1 MIYQQLGVK
10 LQAGCMFLFVGNKTG
25 SCTCF
30 PFPLRWGRSVEVKQ
44 ASTSPCLAYQG
55 ESEPLQ
61 RRGDTRVG
69 RGQALLT
76 DLRRSGKPAPHHW
89 LMFGIGKEKAAED
102 VLLYARLSIFQWLSP
117 LECFSSTTISTCLVF
132 AHVILVES
140 SRQRW
145 RSSGELETMDPGL
158 ECSRDGGRE
167 GRPTG
172 SDLCAP

>member
-1 MIYQQLGVK
+1 MNLEEELGEEQGVK

-69 RGQALLT
+69 GGQALLT

-89 LMFGIGKEKAAED
+89 LLFGGGKGKAAED
-102 VLLYARLSIFQWLSP
+102 VLLYARLSKYILAMMYLIYRRRRQAD
-117 LECFSSTTISTCLVF
+117 CTTRLLPFHLFLVM
-132 AHVILVES
+132 V
-140 SRQRW
+140 
-145 RSSGELETMDPGL
+145 
-158 ECSRDGGRE
+158 
-167 GRPTG
+167 
-172 SDLCAP
+172 